1 MRQSSPRPSRA
12 LAVLV
17 AFVAFALGVV
27 LALAGCAGG
36 TSSAGTASA
45 GSARPATSAL
55 VPDGTALAPASAT
68 TDLPTVPLA
77 ALPPEALD
85 TLELIAAGGP
95 YPYRK
100 DGATFGNREGLL
112 PRQAGGF
119 YREYTVET
127 PGSDDRGARR
137 IVAGADGS
145 RFWTD
150 DHYASFQEV
159 VAS

>member
-1 MRQSSPRPSRA
+1 MRQSSTRPSRA
-12 LAVLV
+12 RAVV
-17 AFVAFALGVV
+17 VGFVAFALGVV
-27 LALAGCAGG
+27 LALTGCAGG

-45 GSARPATSAL
+45 GSARPATSAP

-68 TDLPTVPLA
+68 TGLPTVPVA
-77 ALPPEALD
+77 ALPPEAVD

-100 DGATFGNREGLL
+100 DGATFANREGLL